1 MRLDGV
7 RGDNLVILH
16 AGKICQC
23 IPERLIMHSMNS
35 VTLQGPS
42 LCFLMFEISSKLA
55 VFIKGEFVLL

>member
-35 VTLQGPS
+35 VTPQGPS
-42 LCFLMFEISSKLA
+42 PNVRNKSKVGC
-55 VFIKGEFVLL
+55 VFKGEFVLL